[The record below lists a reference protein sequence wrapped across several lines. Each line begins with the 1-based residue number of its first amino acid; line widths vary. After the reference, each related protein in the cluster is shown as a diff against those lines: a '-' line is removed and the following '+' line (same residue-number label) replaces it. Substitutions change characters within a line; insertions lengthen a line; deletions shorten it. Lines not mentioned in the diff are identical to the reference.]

1 MIKGMIRAGEDMKP
15 GTKARGR
22 GRNQDLPDRAA
33 RGRGTRRRSWPI
45 RGRPGGHRDGDWC
58 PFHGARLVGES
69 AGLRR
74 AGRGGGPGP
83 KPRRQRGPRPLAHRS
98 FASCATTA
106 MRCISL
112 RTPRPSHSP
121 LAQGLRTEPKGRG
134 RWRHW
139 ENRGSGGS
147 GPLLGGA
154 PAVSAGVRIRTQVC
168 FDSRARAVLNNS
180 KPVNTDPT
188 HARPETTRKES
199 FRVVL
204 PKDSKRRRI
213 EITARDRGRIKIV
226 LLI

>member
-1 MIKGMIRAGEDMKP
+1 MIKGTIRVGEDMKP

-98 FASCATTA
+98 FAQS
-106 MRCISL
+106 R
-112 RTPRPSHSP
+112 
-121 LAQGLRTEPKGRG
+121 LAQQLPCVVSVCAPRDQAIPRSPRVYGQNQKE
-134 RWRHW
+134 
-139 ENRGSGGS
+139 EAGGDIPIS
-147 GPLLGGA
+147 QTGKPGLGGVRSLA
-154 PAVSAGVRIRTQVC
+154 RRSASSECRGA
-168 FDSRARAVLNNS
+168 DSNPGLLRLQSPR
-180 KPVNTDPT
+180 
-188 HARPETTRKES
+188 
-199 FRVVL
+199 RV
-204 PKDSKRRRI
+204 
-213 EITARDRGRIKIV
+213 E
-226 LLI
+226 

>member
-1 MIKGMIRAGEDMKP
+1 MKP

-98 FASCATTA
+98 FAQSRLAQRLPCVVSVCAPRDQA
-106 MRCISL
+106 IPRSPRVYGQNQKEEAGGDIPISQTGKPGLGGVRSLARRSASSECRSADSNPGLL
-112 RTPRPSHSP
+112 RLQSPRPV
-121 LAQGLRTEPKGRG
+121 E
-134 RWRHW
+134 
-139 ENRGSGGS
+139 
-147 GPLLGGA
+147 
-154 PAVSAGVRIRTQVC
+154 
-168 FDSRARAVLNNS
+168 
-180 KPVNTDPT
+180 
-188 HARPETTRKES
+188 
-199 FRVVL
+199 
-204 PKDSKRRRI
+204 
-213 EITARDRGRIKIV
+213 
-226 LLI
+226 